1 MISGIVRK
9 SKRVVSFNKCPR
21 CGCRHQEFY
30 MDKSRDP
37 VWYDVIKCGQ
47 CGLEVTGYGATAE
60 EWKTM
65 DHQRWWNLR
74 RAYWDACGVRAH
86 EYDTL
91 GRSIKMS
98 MMKELFT
105 LKEEGK
111 SYFEIAQILDLEE
124 SAVRDFFNR
133 VNSKKM
139 IPVCDENG
147 DARLYDGNG
156 KEIDYED

>member
-1 MISGIVRK
+1 
-9 SKRVVSFNKCPR
+9 
-21 CGCRHQEFY
+21 
-30 MDKSRDP
+30 
-37 VWYDVIKCGQ
+37 
-47 CGLEVTGYGATAE
+47 
-60 EWKTM
+60 
-65 DHQRWWNLR
+65 
-74 RAYWDACGVRAH
+74 
-86 EYDTL
+86 
-91 GRSIKMS
+91 MS